1 MQVSSTAL
9 SHRQAPFGAAA
20 GKAKVQFRLPKR
32 VSFGQTISIVTSRSG
47 WEPIPDLHM
56 DWSEGDEWK
65 VSAEVAPG
73 DELEYKY
80 VVLGPSG
87 IVEWQT
93 GSNRRLAVDVPGGA
107 AVTVVDE
114 WHGPTQQVSVELPE
128 ALQAT
133 SPLMT
138 RRQSPSVHPLASS
151 ASTVCPPACSA
162 ALLAHRL
169 RRQSQRA
176 RTCPRSSSSLCWR
189 RRDCP
194 PKAGRSTCWSGC
206 AALPDQCKP

>member
-1 MQVSSTAL
+1 
-9 SHRQAPFGAAA
+9 
-20 GKAKVQFRLPKR
+20 
-32 VSFGQTISIVTSRSG
+32 
-47 WEPIPDLHM
+47 M

-133 SPLMT
+133 SPSYDAAPESKRAPIGFFGKHRL
-138 RRQSPSVHPLASS
+138 PASLQRSFAGTQAAKAES
-151 ASTVCPPACSA
+151 ASKDLSKKQLKSLLEKKGLSTEGRKIDLLERLRSA
-162 ALLAHRL
+162 A
-169 RRQSQRA
+169 
-176 RTCPRSSSSLCWR
+176 
-189 RRDCP
+189 
-194 PKAGRSTCWSGC
+194 
-206 AALPDQCKP
+206 